1 MFLNVT
7 FSYCVDE
14 TKFLNVIWILSNSFK
29 NALRPAF
36 KGNLAGV
43 QPQQDPGVPSGWMVL
58 VRGEGR
64 EERIEAN
71 IPWFTQKGNK
81 APDKGLA
88 LFMEAAGALSP
99 VWRCRAPSSQNEDA
113 ESLLDWVLEAEAGN
127 WTQRTSVLQGIS
139 LKKRERERE
148 KRREREK
155 QWLTPGDQASVSEA
169 HNFIFKRNFYTLTCT

>member
-71 IPWFTQKGNK
+71 IPWFTQKANK

-88 LFMEAAGALSP
+88 LFTEAAGALLLK
-99 VWRCRAPSSQNEDA
+99 WRHRAPSWSGLRSPGRKVKA
-113 ESLLDWVLEAEAGN
+113 ESLCAPKDQPEKEREGEEERA
-127 WTQRTSVLQGIS
+127 
-139 LKKRERERE
+139 RERERKNNWHGE
-148 KRREREK
+148 TKL
-155 QWLTPGDQASVSEA
+155 W
-169 HNFIFKRNFYTLTCT
+169 

>member
-71 IPWFTQKGNK
+71 IPWFTQKANK

-88 LFMEAAGALSP
+88 LFTEAAGTLSP
-99 VWRCRAPSSQNEDA
+99 EWRCRAPSSWNEDT
-113 ESLLDWVLEAEAGN
+113 ERLLHWVLEAQAGKRM
-127 WTQRTSVLQGIS
+127 QRASVLQGIS
-139 LKKRERERE
+139 LKKSGRKREKGGERERMIDTG
-148 KRREREK
+148 RPSFFSERG
-155 QWLTPGDQASVSEA
+155 P
-169 HNFIFKRNFYTLTCT
+169 

>member
-14 TKFLNVIWILSNSFK
+14 TEFLNVIWILSNSFK

-71 IPWFTQKGNK
+71 IPWFTQKANK

-88 LFMEAAGALSP
+88 LFTEAAGALLP
-99 VWRCRAPSSQNEDA
+99 EWRHRAPSSQNEDA
-113 ESLLDWVLEAEAGN
+113 EHLLDQVLEAQAGKRMQ
-127 WTQRTSVLQGIS
+127 TASVLQGIS
-139 LKKRERERE
+139 LKKRGRER
-148 KRREREK
+148 KKGRKREK
-155 QWLTPGDQASVSEA
+155 ERMTDTGRPSFS
-169 HNFIFKRNFYTLTCT
+169 KRGL